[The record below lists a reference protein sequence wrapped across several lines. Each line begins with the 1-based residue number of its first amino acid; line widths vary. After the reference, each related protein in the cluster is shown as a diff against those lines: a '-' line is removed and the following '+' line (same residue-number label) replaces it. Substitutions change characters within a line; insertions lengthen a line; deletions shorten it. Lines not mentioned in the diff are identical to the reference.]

1 MRVYEATHEH
11 AAFQIDQL
19 CVRSLK
25 LQNAFIGSH
34 RKNFATQN
42 RDGCALVP
50 GHGIASFI
58 VRIVPFVKMTSA
70 LGVGV
75 SDGWGMG
82 VENVE
87 VVVTGPKVV
96 QDVRQATRNQNLNA
110 RKSCMAL
117 SLNLPIL
124 YSRHGR
130 KFKATSRV
138 ELSY

>member
-1 MRVYEATHEH
+1 MRVYEARHEN

-19 CVRSLK
+19 CGRSLK
-25 LQNAFIGSH
+25 LQNVLIGSH

-50 GHGIASFI
+50 GCGMASSI

-75 SDGWGMG
+75 SDGSGIG

-87 VVVTGPKVV
+87 VVVKGAKVV
-96 QDVRQATRNQNLNA
+96 QDARQATRNQNLNP

-117 SLNLPIL
+117 SLKLPVL
-124 YSRHGR
+124 
-130 KFKATSRV
+130 
-138 ELSY
+138 